1 MVETNPQQPVSV
13 GQAAGDA
20 LLRRHR
26 RVGAWAASGAVAML
40 LLAFAS
46 VPLYRMFCQVTGYS
60 GTPQTAARP
69 SDLVLDR
76 TVEVRFDATVSPGLA
91 WTVVPVEQRKTV
103 RFGETAVAY
112 YRATN
117 ISGQTLVGTSSFN
130 VSPDQTGAYFNKLQ
144 CFCFSEQRLEPGQTM
159 DMAVS
164 FFVSPDM
171 VEDKDASHIGLIT
184 LSYTFF
190 RVEKPRVSAAGD
202 GTAGPGKGS

>member
-1 MVETNPQQPVSV
+1 MVETSPRQPVSG

-91 WTVVPVEQRKTV
+91 WTVMPVEQRKTV
-103 RFGETAVAY
+103 RFGETAIAY

-190 RVEKPRVSAAGD
+190 LVEKPRVSAAGG